1 MFVRFCIRL
10 NFTLTQLH
18 IYGENIAVPAV
29 FVHCA
34 RLLLCAIAV
43 RDAVIRCVCTLF
55 ARLRERGTQRER
67 EREIGDDGGK
77 GKGEGHFVVAAST
90 TPFLRNPAP
99 RPNAASLLQLERFL
113 K

>member
-55 ARLRERGTQRER
+55 ARCLHGYVSGARRER
-67 EREIGDDGGK
+67 ERE
-77 GKGEGHFVVAAST
+77 
-90 TPFLRNPAP
+90 R
-99 RPNAASLLQLERFL
+99 
-113 K
+113 